1 MPICLIFFLCVENM
15 LSHIGHDILGM
26 NTVQLYMKVPC
37 LRTPGHQVHTPT
49 VGRSWHQLSC
59 YVSLLKEFFS
69 CGFHLPNFIKFF
81 AHIKCATVLTKQSVC
96 YIINCV
102 CVRDNKCACSIPIV
116 YQFAV
121 NVTYLTSTLF
131 NYTHKQTLHPK
142 GAWAR
147 GVVDRAPVC
156 HLGDPGSNL
165 GQANFLQRLMA

>member
-37 LRTPGHQVHTPT
+37 LRTPGHQVHQ
-49 VGRSWHQLSC
+49 QLDGLDTS
-59 YVSLLKEFFS
+59 YLVMFRYLKNFFS

-142 GAWAR
+142 GA
-147 GVVDRAPVC
+147 
-156 HLGDPGSNL
+156 
-165 GQANFLQRLMA
+165 